1 MKSKALLTGAP
12 ARPFVG
18 PWVELEA
25 GRWVIEG
32 GQVGVSV
39 EMGREILNLSGTPSV
54 IKLEA
59 PTLVRAILGDGLDT
73 VNRVSV
79 MAAEV
84 SGDE

>member
-25 GRWVIEG
+25 GKWVIEG
-32 GQVGVSV
+32 GQSGVSV
-39 EMGREILNLSGTPSV
+39 EVGQEILNLSGTPSV

-59 PTLVRAILGDGLDT
+59 NALVRAILGDGLDT
-73 VNRVSV
+73 NDRISV

-84 SGDE
+84 RDE